1 MERVLQKSWNNFIIP
16 WDVSTSVKM
25 EIFLKTVFYQSDSKL
40 LSISQKGQK
49 IPLCNVPQAETNI
62 YFRVALD
69 MDIFTSGNETLY
81 LMKLPVM
88 KLSGLAIGRV
98 SYQCTQRS
106 RRVKLIIWSYWFSH
120 FPHINSECPAP
131 SVDPTFIFEWP

>member
-1 MERVLQKSWNNFIIP
+1 M
-16 WDVSTSVKM
+16 
-25 EIFLKTVFYQSDSKL
+25 L

-88 KLSGLAIGRV
+88 KVV
-98 SYQCTQRS
+98 SQ
-106 RRVKLIIWSYWFSH
+106 
-120 FPHINSECPAP
+120 
-131 SVDPTFIFEWP
+131 

>member
-1 MERVLQKSWNNFIIP
+1 M
-16 WDVSTSVKM
+16 
-25 EIFLKTVFYQSDSKL
+25 L

-62 YFRVALD
+62 YFWVALD

-88 KLSGLAIGRV
+88 KVV
-98 SYQCTQRS
+98 SQK
-106 RRVKLIIWSYWFSH
+106 VG
-120 FPHINSECPAP
+120 
-131 SVDPTFIFEWP
+131 

>member
-1 MERVLQKSWNNFIIP
+1 M
-16 WDVSTSVKM
+16 
-25 EIFLKTVFYQSDSKL
+25 L

-81 LMKLPVM
+81 LMKLPLM

-98 SYQCTQRS
+98 SYLCTEVQKGEINYLELL
-106 RRVKLIIWSYWFSH
+106 V
-120 FPHINSECPAP
+120 FPS
-131 SVDPTFIFEWP
+131 S

>member
-1 MERVLQKSWNNFIIP
+1 M
-16 WDVSTSVKM
+16 D
-25 EIFLKTVFYQSDSKL
+25 IFFQNCFSQSDSML

-98 SYQCTQRS
+98 SYQCTEVQKGEINYLELLVFPSSSGKFWMPRTLCWPNIYF
-106 RRVKLIIWSYWFSH
+106 RVDLDTDMLTKVL
-120 FPHINSECPAP
+120 
-131 SVDPTFIFEWP
+131 